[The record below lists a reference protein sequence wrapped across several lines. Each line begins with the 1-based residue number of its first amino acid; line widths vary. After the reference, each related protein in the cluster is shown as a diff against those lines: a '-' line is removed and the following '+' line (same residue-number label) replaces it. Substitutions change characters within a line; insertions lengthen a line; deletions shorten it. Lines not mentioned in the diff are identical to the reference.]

1 MNDLKSRKGYI
12 NTNCERKYPGVK
24 DYYLRCVS
32 DEVVDRL
39 RKESLDGVC
48 FLSLSDLREAYN
60 LTKSEGLKV
69 MLLIDDEPDIQRK
82 GWHRN
87 LVEYRIQD
95 PKEMKSIAV
104 RLQDEA
110 MELYDEKDDAIQ
122 LFGHKLLPG
131 LVYSLAQA
139 RKIATDLVNIL
150 QHKEMPKKVQEG
162 LLEAYVRAH
171 KGYTLKE
178 EIQEDGTHLQVLLYD
193 GLPIARGSGTDLL
206 KTIGIEGVTVS
217 DLNVYTKEDME
228 PVLSRYHEY
237 VQKEQ
242 ISDILNDR
250 WNKQL
255 AAHDLDEDS
264 LEDTFDKDD
273 LTLELWGKRAA
284 LDPTFPSRPALD
296 IEDMR
301 WMHDEA
307 DIQLERI
314 LVTELEK
321 EKGLSYGS

>member
-32 DEVVDRL
+32 DEVIDRL

-48 FLSLSDLREAYN
+48 FLSLSELREAYD

-171 KGYTLKE
+171 KGYTLTE

-255 AAHDLDEDS
+255 AAHGLDEDS

>member
-48 FLSLSDLREAYN
+48 FLSLSDLREAYD

-171 KGYTLKE
+171 KGYTLTE

-255 AAHDLDEDS
+255 AAHGLDEDS

>member
-48 FLSLSDLREAYN
+48 FLSLSELREAYD

-171 KGYTLKE
+171 KGYTLTE

-255 AAHDLDEDS
+255 AAHGLDEDS

>member
-1 MNDLKSRKGYI
+1 MNDLKSRKEYI

-48 FLSLSDLREAYN
+48 FLSLSDLREAYD

-82 GWHRN
+82 GWHKN

-95 PKEMKSIAV
+95 PKEMKSITV

-110 MELYDEKDDAIQ
+110 MDLYDEKDDALQ
-122 LFGHKLLPG
+122 LLGHKLLPG

-150 QHKEMPKKVQEG
+150 QHKEMPKKVQDG
-162 LLEAYVRAH
+162 LLEAYIRSH
-171 KGYTLKE
+171 KGYALTE

-193 GLPIARGSGTDLL
+193 GLPIARGSGTELL

-255 AAHDLDEDS
+255 AAHGLDEDS

>member
-48 FLSLSDLREAYN
+48 FLSLSDLREAYD

-171 KGYTLKE
+171 KGYTLTE

>member
-82 GWHRN
+82 GWHKN

-95 PKEMKSIAV
+95 PKEMKSITV

-110 MELYDEKDDAIQ
+110 MDLYDEKDDALQ
-122 LFGHKLLPG
+122 LLGHKLLPG

-162 LLEAYVRAH
+162 LLEAYIRSH
-171 KGYTLKE
+171 KGYALTE

-193 GLPIARGSGTDLL
+193 GLPIARGSGTELL

-250 WNKQL
+250 WN
-255 AAHDLDEDS
+255 
-264 LEDTFDKDD
+264 
-273 LTLELWGKRAA
+273 
-284 LDPTFPSRPALD
+284 
-296 IEDMR
+296 
-301 WMHDEA
+301 
-307 DIQLERI
+307 
-314 LVTELEK
+314 
-321 EKGLSYGS
+321 

>member
-1 MNDLKSRKGYI
+1 MNDLKSRKEYI

-32 DEVVDRL
+32 DEIVDRL

-48 FLSLSDLREAYN
+48 FLSLSDLREAYD

-82 GWHRN
+82 GWHKN

-95 PKEMKSIAV
+95 PKEMKSITV

-110 MELYDEKDDAIQ
+110 MDLYDEKDDALQ
-122 LFGHKLLPG
+122 LLGHKLLPG

-150 QHKEMPKKVQEG
+150 QHKEMPKKVQDG
-162 LLEAYVRAH
+162 LLEAYIRSH
-171 KGYTLKE
+171 KGYALTE

-193 GLPIARGSGTDLL
+193 GLPIARGSGTELL

>member
-24 DYYLRCVS
+24 DYYLRSVS

-48 FLSLSDLREAYN
+48 FLSLSDLREAYD

-69 MLLIDDEPDIQRK
+69 ILLIDDEPDIQRK

-95 PKEMKSIAV
+95 LKEMKSIAV

-171 KGYTLKE
+171 KGYTLTE

-193 GLPIARGSGTDLL
+193 GLPIARGSGTELL

-255 AAHDLDEDS
+255 AAHGLDEDS

>member
-1 MNDLKSRKGYI
+1 MNDLKSRKEYI

-48 FLSLSDLREAYN
+48 FLSLSELREAYD

-171 KGYTLKE
+171 KGYTLTE

-255 AAHDLDEDS
+255 AAHGLDEDS

>member
-1 MNDLKSRKGYI
+1 MNDLKNRKGYI
-12 NTNCERKYPGVK
+12 DANCERKYPGVK
-24 DYYLRCVS
+24 NYYLRCVS

-48 FLSLSDLREAYN
+48 YLSLSELREAYD
-60 LTKSEGLKV
+60 LTKSEELKV

-82 GWHRN
+82 GWHRD

-95 PKEMKSIAV
+95 PKEMKRIAFW
-104 RLQDEA
+104 LQDEA
-110 MELYDEKDDAIQ
+110 MDLYDEKVDALQ
-122 LFGHKLLPG
+122 LLGHKLLPG
-131 LVYSLAQA
+131 LVYSLTQA

-162 LLEAYVRAH
+162 LLEAYMRSH
-171 KGYTLKE
+171 KGYALTE
-178 EIQEDGTHLQVLLYD
+178 EIQEDGTHLQVLLYN
-193 GLPIARGSGTDLL
+193 GTPIARGSGTELL

-237 VQKEQ
+237 IQKEQ
-242 ISDILNDR
+242 ISEILKDR
-250 WNKQL
+250 YDEQL

-264 LEDTFDKDD
+264 LEENIDKDD
-273 LTLELWGKRAA
+273 LTLELWDKRAA
-284 LDPTFPSRPALD
+284 QDPTFPFRPALNA
-296 IEDMR
+296 EDMR
-301 WMHDEA
+301 WMQEEA

-314 LVTELEK
+314 LVIELEK
-321 EKGLSYGS
+321 EKVLSYGS

>member
-1 MNDLKSRKGYI
+1 MNDLKSRKEYI

-39 RKESLDGVC
+39 RKESLYGVC

-82 GWHRN
+82 GWHKN

-95 PKEMKSIAV
+95 PKEMKSITV

-110 MELYDEKDDAIQ
+110 MDLYDEKDDALQ
-122 LFGHKLLPG
+122 LLGHKLLPG

-162 LLEAYVRAH
+162 LLEAYIRSH
-171 KGYTLKE
+171 KGYALTE

-193 GLPIARGSGTDLL
+193 GLPIARGSGTELL

>member
-48 FLSLSDLREAYN
+48 LLSLSDLREAYD

-110 MELYDEKDDAIQ
+110 MELYDEKDDALQ
-122 LFGHKLLPG
+122 LLGHKLLPG

-162 LLEAYVRAH
+162 LLEAYIRSH
-171 KGYTLKE
+171 KGYALTE

-193 GLPIARGSGTDLL
+193 GLPIARGSGTELL

>member
-1 MNDLKSRKGYI
+1 MNDLKSRKEYI

-69 MLLIDDEPDIQRK
+69 MLLIDDETDIQRK
-82 GWHRN
+82 GWHKN

-95 PKEMKSIAV
+95 PKEMKSITV

-110 MELYDEKDDAIQ
+110 MDLYDEKDDALQ
-122 LFGHKLLPG
+122 LLGHKLLPG

-162 LLEAYVRAH
+162 LLEAYIRSH
-171 KGYTLKE
+171 KGYALTE

-193 GLPIARGSGTDLL
+193 GLPIARGSGTELL

>member
-1 MNDLKSRKGYI
+1 MNDLKSRKEYI

-48 FLSLSDLREAYN
+48 FLSLSELREAYD

-82 GWHRN
+82 GWHKN

-95 PKEMKSIAV
+95 PKEMKSITV

-110 MELYDEKDDAIQ
+110 MDLYDEKDDALQ
-122 LFGHKLLPG
+122 LLGHKLLPG

-162 LLEAYVRAH
+162 LLKAYVRAH
-171 KGYTLKE
+171 KGYALTE
-178 EIQEDGTHLQVLLYD
+178 EIREDGSHLQVLLYD
-193 GLPIARGSGTDLL
+193 DLPIARGSGTELL

>member
-1 MNDLKSRKGYI
+1 MNDLKSRKEYI

-82 GWHRN
+82 GWHKN

-95 PKEMKSIAV
+95 PKEMKSITV
-104 RLQDEA
+104 RLQDDA
-110 MELYDEKDDAIQ
+110 MDLYDEKDDALQ
-122 LFGHKLLPG
+122 LLGHKLLPG

-162 LLEAYVRAH
+162 LLEAYIRSH
-171 KGYTLKE
+171 KGYALTE

-193 GLPIARGSGTDLL
+193 GLPIARGSGTELL

>member
-1 MNDLKSRKGYI
+1 MNDLKSRKEYI

-82 GWHRN
+82 GWHKN

-95 PKEMKSIAV
+95 PKEMKSITV

-110 MELYDEKDDAIQ
+110 MDLYDEKDDALQ
-122 LFGHKLLPG
+122 LLGHKLLPR

-150 QHKEMPKKVQEG
+150 QHKEMPKKVQDG
-162 LLEAYVRAH
+162 LLEAYIRSH
-171 KGYTLKE
+171 KGYALTE

-193 GLPIARGSGTDLL
+193 GLPIARGSGTELL

>member
-171 KGYTLKE
+171 KGYTLTE

-255 AAHDLDEDS
+255 AAHGLDEDS

>member
-1 MNDLKSRKGYI
+1 MNDLKSRKEYI

-48 FLSLSDLREAYN
+48 FLSLSDLREAYD

-171 KGYTLKE
+171 KGYTLTE

-193 GLPIARGSGTDLL
+193 GLPIARGSGTELL

>member
-1 MNDLKSRKGYI
+1 MNDLKSRKEYI

-193 GLPIARGSGTDLL
+193 GLPIARGSGTELL

-255 AAHDLDEDS
+255 AAHGLDEDS

>member
-48 FLSLSDLREAYN
+48 FLSLSELREAYD

-82 GWHRN
+82 GWHKN

-95 PKEMKSIAV
+95 PKEMKSITV

-110 MELYDEKDDAIQ
+110 MDLYDEKDDALQ
-122 LFGHKLLPG
+122 LLGHKLLPG

-150 QHKEMPKKVQEG
+150 QHKEMPKKVQDG
-162 LLEAYVRAH
+162 LLEAYIRSH
-171 KGYTLKE
+171 KGYALTE

-217 DLNVYTKEDME
+217 DLNVYTMEDME

-255 AAHDLDEDS
+255 AAHGLDEDS

>member
-1 MNDLKSRKGYI
+1 MNDLKSRKEYI

-32 DEVVDRL
+32 DEIVDRL

-48 FLSLSDLREAYN
+48 FLSLSDLREAYD

-110 MELYDEKDDAIQ
+110 MELYDEKDDALQ
-122 LFGHKLLPG
+122 LLGHKLLPG

-171 KGYTLKE
+171 KGYTLTE

-193 GLPIARGSGTDLL
+193 GLPIARGSGTELL

-228 PVLSRYHEY
+228 TVLSRYHEY

-273 LTLELWGKRAA
+273 LTLELWDKRAA
-284 LDPTFPSRPALD
+284 LDPTLPFRPALNT
-296 IEDMR
+296 EDMR
-301 WMHDEA
+301 WMQEEA
-307 DIQLERI
+307 NIQLERI

>member
-1 MNDLKSRKGYI
+1 
-12 NTNCERKYPGVK
+12 
-24 DYYLRCVS
+24 
-32 DEVVDRL
+32 
-39 RKESLDGVC
+39 
-48 FLSLSDLREAYN
+48 
-60 LTKSEGLKV
+60 
-69 MLLIDDEPDIQRK
+69 
-82 GWHRN
+82 
-87 LVEYRIQD
+87 
-95 PKEMKSIAV
+95 MKSIAV

-171 KGYTLKE
+171 KGYTLTE

-250 WNKQL
+250 WDKQL
-255 AAHDLDEDS
+255 AAHGLDEDS

>member
-32 DEVVDRL
+32 DEVIDRL

-48 FLSLSDLREAYN
+48 FLSLSDLREAYD

-82 GWHRN
+82 GWHKN

-95 PKEMKSIAV
+95 PKEMKSITV

-110 MELYDEKDDAIQ
+110 MDLYDEKDDA
-122 LFGHKLLPG
+122 LLLLGHKLLPG

-139 RKIATDLVNIL
+139 RKNATDLVNIL

-162 LLEAYVRAH
+162 LLEAYIRSH
-171 KGYTLKE
+171 KGYALTE

-193 GLPIARGSGTDLL
+193 GLPIAKGSGTELL
-206 KTIGIEGVTVS
+206 KMIGIEGVTVS

-228 PVLSRYHEY
+228 PVLSRYREY
-237 VQKEQ
+237 VQKGQ
-242 ISDILNDR
+242 ISEILKDR
-250 WNKQL
+250 CDEWL
-255 AAHDLDEDS
+255 ASQDLDENS
-264 LEDTFDKDD
+264 LEGIIDKDD
-273 LTLELWGKRAA
+273 LTLELWDKRAA
-284 LDPTFPSRPALD
+284 LDPTLPFRPALNT
-296 IEDMR
+296 EDMR
-301 WMHDEA
+301 WMQEEA
-307 DIQLERI
+307 DIQLEQMLI
-314 LVTELEK
+314 TELEK
-321 EKGLSYGS
+321 EKVLSYGS

>member
-1 MNDLKSRKGYI
+1 MNGLKSRKGYI

-48 FLSLSDLREAYN
+48 FLSLSELREAYD

-171 KGYTLKE
+171 KGYTLTE

-255 AAHDLDEDS
+255 AAHGLDEDS

>member
-48 FLSLSDLREAYN
+48 FLSLSELREAYD

-255 AAHDLDEDS
+255 AAHGLDEDS

>member
-171 KGYTLKE
+171 KGYTLTE

>member
-48 FLSLSDLREAYN
+48 FLSLSELREAYD

-162 LLEAYVRAH
+162 LLEAYIRSH
-171 KGYTLKE
+171 KGYALTE

-255 AAHDLDEDS
+255 AAHGLDEDS

>member
-32 DEVVDRL
+32 DEVIDRL

-48 FLSLSDLREAYN
+48 FLSLSDLREAYD

-171 KGYTLKE
+171 KGYTLTE

-255 AAHDLDEDS
+255 AAHGLDEDS

>member
-255 AAHDLDEDS
+255 AAHGLDEDS

>member
-1 MNDLKSRKGYI
+1 MNDLKSRKEYI

-32 DEVVDRL
+32 DEIVDRL

-48 FLSLSDLREAYN
+48 FLSLSDLREAYD

-110 MELYDEKDDAIQ
+110 MELYDEKDDALQ
-122 LFGHKLLPG
+122 LLGHKLLPG

-171 KGYTLKE
+171 KGYTLTE

-193 GLPIARGSGTDLL
+193 GLPIARGSGTELL

-228 PVLSRYHEY
+228 TVLSRYHEY

-273 LTLELWGKRAA
+273 LTLELWDKRAA
-284 LDPTFPSRPALD
+284 LDPTLPFRPALNT
-296 IEDMR
+296 EDMR
-301 WMHDEA
+301 WMQEEA
-307 DIQLERI
+307 DIQLEQMLI
-314 LVTELEK
+314 TELEK
-321 EKGLSYGS
+321 EKVLSYGS

>member
-1 MNDLKSRKGYI
+1 MNDLKSRKEYI

-82 GWHRN
+82 GWHKN

-95 PKEMKSIAV
+95 PKEMKSITV

-110 MELYDEKDDAIQ
+110 MDLYDEKDDALQ
-122 LFGHKLLPG
+122 LLGHKLLPG

-150 QHKEMPKKVQEG
+150 QHKEMPKKVQDG
-162 LLEAYVRAH
+162 LLEAYIRSH
-171 KGYTLKE
+171 KGYALTE

>member
-24 DYYLRCVS
+24 DYYLRSVS

-48 FLSLSDLREAYN
+48 FLSLSDLREAYD

-69 MLLIDDEPDIQRK
+69 ILLIDDEPDIQRK

-95 PKEMKSIAV
+95 LKEMKSIAV

-255 AAHDLDEDS
+255 AAHGLDEDS

>member
-1 MNDLKSRKGYI
+1 MNDLKSRKEYI

-82 GWHRN
+82 GWHKN

-95 PKEMKSIAV
+95 PKEMKSITV

-110 MELYDEKDDAIQ
+110 MDLYDEKDDALQ
-122 LFGHKLLPG
+122 LLGHKLLPG

-162 LLEAYVRAH
+162 LLEAYIRSH
-171 KGYTLKE
+171 KGYALTE

-193 GLPIARGSGTDLL
+193 GLPIARGSGTELL

-307 DIQLERI
+307 GIQLERI

>member
-1 MNDLKSRKGYI
+1 MNDLKSRKEYI

-82 GWHRN
+82 GWHKN

-95 PKEMKSIAV
+95 PKEMKSITV
-104 RLQDEA
+104 RLQDEV
-110 MELYDEKDDAIQ
+110 MDLYDEKDDALQ
-122 LFGHKLLPG
+122 LLGHKLLPG

-162 LLEAYVRAH
+162 LLEAYIRSH
-171 KGYTLKE
+171 KGYALTE

-193 GLPIARGSGTDLL
+193 GLPIARGSGTELL

>member
-1 MNDLKSRKGYI
+1 MNDLKSRKEYI

-82 GWHRN
+82 GWHKN

-95 PKEMKSIAV
+95 PKEMKSITV

-110 MELYDEKDDAIQ
+110 MDLYDEKDDALQ
-122 LFGHKLLPG
+122 LLGHKLLPG

-162 LLEAYVRAH
+162 LLEAYIRSH
-171 KGYTLKE
+171 KGYALTE

-193 GLPIARGSGTDLL
+193 GLPIARGSGTELL

-307 DIQLERI
+307 DIQLEGI
-314 LVTELEK
+314 LVTELVK
-321 EKGLSYGS
+321 EKGSSYGS

>member
-1 MNDLKSRKGYI
+1 MNDLKSRKEYI

-82 GWHRN
+82 GWHKN

-95 PKEMKSIAV
+95 PKEMKSITV

-110 MELYDEKDDAIQ
+110 MDLYDEKDDALQ
-122 LFGHKLLPG
+122 LLGHKLLPG

-162 LLEAYVRAH
+162 LLEAYIRSH
-171 KGYTLKE
+171 KGYALTE

-193 GLPIARGSGTDLL
+193 GLPIARGSGTELL

-217 DLNVYTKEDME
+217 DLNVYMKEDME

>member
-1 MNDLKSRKGYI
+1 MNDLKSRKEYI

-39 RKESLDGVC
+39 RKESLYGVC

-69 MLLIDDEPDIQRK
+69 MLLIDDEPDIQCK
-82 GWHRN
+82 GWHKN

-95 PKEMKSIAV
+95 PKEMKSITV

-110 MELYDEKDDAIQ
+110 MDLYDEKDDALQ
-122 LFGHKLLPG
+122 LLGHKLLPG

-171 KGYTLKE
+171 KGYTLTE

-193 GLPIARGSGTDLL
+193 GLPIARGSGTELL